1 MMFVR
6 LIGIG
11 NCRLPIADWP
21 RDNSP
26 ADGQRVFRFPLSGVR
41 HH

>member
-11 NCRLPIADWP
+11 HCRLSIADWLL
-21 RDNSP
+21 DNSP
-26 ADGQRVFRFPLSGVR
+26 ADA
-41 HH
+41 